1 MELPSDGS
9 CLFSFTSLMTYKDPN
24 LAFVIT
30 NSQLCISAP
39 FKEAGRVC
47 ENGHSH
53 LFFFFKQMLSL
64 LLECWQAWQ
73 RLKI

>member
-1 MELPSDGS
+1 MELPSDS
-9 CLFSFTSLMTYKDPN
+9 SYLFSFTSLMTYKDPN

-39 FKEAGRVC
+39 LIYKEAGRVC

-53 LFFFFKQMLSL
+53 LFFFLSK
-64 LLECWQAWQ
+64 C
-73 RLKI
+73 